1 MIACLSI
8 RLERNVSGALLLAC
22 GLATPAPALAQT
34 PKSGGTLTY
43 AVTGEAPTYDCHA
56 TTTFAAMH
64 VLAPHY
70 SLLIKVDQDKYPA
83 VRGDAAQSWTAAP
96 DGKSYTFK
104 LHPNVLFHDGT
115 KLTSRD
121 VKATYDRLRA
131 PPQGVLS
138 VRKAAFEDITAID
151 TPDPTTVVFTLK
163 QPDPLFLDTM
173 SIPFNCLYSADL
185 LAKDPRAPE
194 KTILGSGPF
203 THVEHV
209 NGSHWVGKKFDK
221 YFLAGKPHLDGFK
234 AFFIKS
240 TALATALNGGQVMAE
255 FRTVTPPERDQL
267 KEAMGDKI
275 AFQETPWL
283 CRLDLFFNAKQKP
296 FDDPRVRRA
305 LQIAIDRWGGS
316 APLSKIASVKG
327 ISGPL
332 RPGSDDTLSPSELE
346 GLAGYGRNIEAAR
359 AEAKKLLAEAGVGD
373 LKVKLLNRNIAM
385 PFTPVGIFVVDQW
398 RRIGVTAEH
407 VQLDVSQ
414 QKNNLNAGDYQTAID
429 AFCAD
434 SDDPR
439 QALLQYLSKSR
450 SPRNVVGNEAP
461 DVDALYDSYKA
472 TADIA
477 RRKTLVADMQKKI
490 IESGHSVPI
499 IWYSRIVA
507 HAPALKGW
515 KAIPTH
521 LANQDLTDVWLDQ

>member
-1 MIACLSI
+1 MLFSALSV
-8 RLERNVSGALLLAC
+8 LS
-22 GLATPAPALAQT
+22 LATPSLAQA
-34 PKSGGTLTY
+34 PKNGGTLTY

-83 VRGDAAQSWTAAP
+83 VKGDAAQSWTISP

-104 LHPNVLFHDGT
+104 LHPNILFHDGS

-121 VKATYDRLRA
+121 VKATYDRLRK

-138 VRKAAFEDITAID
+138 VRQAAFEDITSID
-151 TPDPTTVVFTLK
+151 TPDPATVVFNLK
-163 QPDPLFLDTM
+163 QPDPLFFDTL

-185 LAKDPRAPE
+185 LNKDSRGPE

-203 THVEHV
+203 VFVEHV
-209 NGSHWVGKKFDK
+209 NGAHWIGKKFDK

-240 TALATALNGGQVMAE
+240 SALATALKGGQVMAE

-275 AFQETPWL
+275 VFQETPWL
-283 CRLDLFFNAKQKP
+283 CRLDLFFNAKEKP
-296 FDDPRVRRA
+296 FDDARVRRA

-316 APLSKIASVKG
+316 APLSRIASIKAIG
-327 ISGPL
+327 GPL
-332 RPGSDDTLSPSELE
+332 RPGAEDALAPEELE
-346 GLAGYGRNIEAAR
+346 KLQGFGRNIEASR
-359 AEAKKLLAEAGVGD
+359 AEAKKLLAEAGVAD
-373 LKVKLLNRNIAM
+373 LKVKLLNRNINM
-385 PFTPVGIFVVDQW
+385 PFTPTGIFVVDQW

-414 QKNNLNAGDYQTAID
+414 QKKNLNSGDYQTAID

-439 QALLQYLSKSR
+439 QPLLQYLSKSR
-450 SPRNVVGNEAP
+450 SARNVAGNEAP
-461 DVDALYDSYKA
+461 DVDKLYDEYKA
-472 TADIA
+472 SNDMAK
-477 RRKTLVADMQKKI
+477 RKSLVADMQKSI
-490 IESGHSVPI
+490 VASGYSVPI

-507 HAPALKGW
+507 HAPVLKGW